1 MALSKYNESNKDEE
15 QEETEINH
23 LQKPV
28 SRWEANVG
36 IRRDQ
41 IQIAVAKTVT
51 WLLRKIT
58 VLSATPLL

>member
-28 SRWEANVG
+28 SR
-36 IRRDQ
+36 
-41 IQIAVAKTVT
+41 
-51 WLLRKIT
+51 
-58 VLSATPLL
+58 